1 MNRSVTESAY
11 HGYGPPPAPPRA
23 GLWARLWRLI
33 VWR

>member
-1 MNRSVTESAY
+1 MNRSVTETTCI
-11 HGYGPPPAPPRA
+11 GIPPAPPRA